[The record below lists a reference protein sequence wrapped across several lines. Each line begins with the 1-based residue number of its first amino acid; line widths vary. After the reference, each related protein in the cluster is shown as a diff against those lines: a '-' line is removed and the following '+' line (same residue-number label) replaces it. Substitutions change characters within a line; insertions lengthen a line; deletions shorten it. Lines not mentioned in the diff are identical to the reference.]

1 MAPDC
6 QSFLDMLLL
15 EIGDIDRRI
24 AAGESLAR
32 DRFDSD
38 CVLGTQFES
47 SQPHHALSFQ
57 LRFPG
62 SRRLGPNWR
71 GYLARRC
78 LCHGVP
84 EPFEAVLTSLSPP
97 PKIPFPGNRDCGS
110 KRLGSK
116 VMVLGRVIE

>member
-1 MAPDC
+1 MAPEC

-47 SQPHHALSFQ
+47 SQPHHAFSF
-57 LRFPG
+57 
-62 SRRLGPNWR
+62 
-71 GYLARRC
+71 
-78 LCHGVP
+78 
-84 EPFEAVLTSLSPP
+84 
-97 PKIPFPGNRDCGS
+97 
-110 KRLGSK
+110 
-116 VMVLGRVIE
+116 

>member
-1 MAPDC
+1 MAPEC

-47 SQPHHALSFQ
+47 SQPHHVLSFQ
-57 LRFPG
+57 WRFPG
-62 SRRLGPNWR
+62 PRRGSPE
-71 GYLARRC
+71 LAG
-78 LCHGVP
+78 L
-84 EPFEAVLTSLSPP
+84 F
-97 PKIPFPGNRDCGS
+97 
-110 KRLGSK
+110 
-116 VMVLGRVIE
+116 